1 MTITYLIGNGFD
13 IGLNLKTD
21 YRSFIDWYLAKSDV
35 EPPVEWMRGEMRQ
48 HPDTWGDAEMAFGK
62 LKFGEHGESPL
73 PVFHKCYDA
82 FTEAFNEYI
91 VGRNN
96 LFEITKVDRR
106 KTAEEFLGCAINL
119 HEYMSSQCRTFYLDQ
134 MNLQSVEVNF
144 LTFNYTNTLEQILD
158 FHPGRPNEY
167 SVQVSNNRTIKVVV
181 KNICHVHGTLDDAYV
196 FGVDSLDQIADAEVR
211 RYCERNGGMLKSR
224 ADEKLGLL
232 NRNRGMDMIRR
243 SQRLVTF
250 GLSFGPSDTSWWNL
264 LFNRVF
270 REGAW
275 LVMCPFRDDLPERLS
290 AKKRGDVYLEE
301 KKRVFQ
307 SLIDANPKL
316 EGQVEE
322 ASPPNIISLRPSKV
336 PDGLGKVHWCD
347 YFRLSTLAWHYTKK

>member
-48 HPDTWGDAEMAFGK
+48 HPDTWGDAEIAFGK

-181 KNICHVHGTLDDAYV
+181 K
-196 FGVDSLDQIADAEVR
+196 
-211 RYCERNGGMLKSR
+211 
-224 ADEKLGLL
+224 
-232 NRNRGMDMIRR
+232 
-243 SQRLVTF
+243 
-250 GLSFGPSDTSWWNL
+250 
-264 LFNRVF
+264 
-270 REGAW
+270 
-275 LVMCPFRDDLPERLS
+275 
-290 AKKRGDVYLEE
+290 
-301 KKRVFQ
+301 
-307 SLIDANPKL
+307 SLIL
-316 EGQVEE
+316 YC
-322 ASPPNIISLRPSKV
+322 KV
-336 PDGLGKVHWCD
+336 PRSAVEIMTLFGRSDRTKFKKAVLNSLMSDMLLEYTIPDKPNS
-347 YFRLSTLAWHYTKK
+347 RLQKYRLTAKGRRLAASLTKKGRS